1 MIDPA
6 PEVLTLKEAAALLRI
21 SETTLR
27 DRAKRGIVP
36 GAKIGS
42 WRFSRSALLAL
53 LSGHGN
59 PVGFPFPGGSRGQAR
74 SGEPERGGQRRR
86 RRA

>member
-1 MIDPA
+1 MSAD

-27 DRAKRGIVP
+27 DRAQKGEVP

-42 WRFSRSALLAL
+42 WRFSRSALLGML
-53 LSGHGN
+53 TGHGN
-59 PVGFPFPGGSRGQAR
+59 PVGFPFPSGSRGQAR
-74 SGEPERGGQRRR
+74 SSEPERGGKRRR